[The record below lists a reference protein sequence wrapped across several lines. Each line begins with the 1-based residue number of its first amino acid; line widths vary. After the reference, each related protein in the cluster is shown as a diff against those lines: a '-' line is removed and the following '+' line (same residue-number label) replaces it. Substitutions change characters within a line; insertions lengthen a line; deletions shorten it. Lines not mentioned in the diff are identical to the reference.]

1 MPLVSYGTFEK
12 TFSRIRLL
20 YVQPDDIFDLATIE
34 FEIRLAELS
43 IVCRAIDQTFGVDVG
58 KLVVT

>member
-1 MPLVSYGTFEK
+1 M
-12 TFSRIRLL
+12 